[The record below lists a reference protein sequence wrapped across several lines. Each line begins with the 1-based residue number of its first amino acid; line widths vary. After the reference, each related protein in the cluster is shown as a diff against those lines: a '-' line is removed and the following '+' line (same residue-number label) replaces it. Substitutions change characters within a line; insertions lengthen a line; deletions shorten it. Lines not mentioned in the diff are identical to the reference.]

1 MARAKAEVVVRKTDM
16 PVPADL
22 MEKIRADMAAQAAQV
37 VVGGNR
43 IKFSKTTGKEFVFP
57 DKSEV
62 KEFEGIV
69 VAFTQ
74 VQVMYDAAFEE
85 GKNNNIVCYA
95 SAVNPPDLAPMA
107 GCPDPQAESCAKCP
121 HSKFVGSGKD
131 AKKPACGLR
140 RHLAIMMEGVDD
152 LLIMD
157 LPVLSAK
164 EFDKYSQSTMTL
176 EDRPIYGVV
185 TKFTFDPAVRF
196 SKPLFSLVDKA
207 HPNVMA
213 QAYTR
218 RDEAWRMLLSPPTF
232 TAAEELPQGKAAVLA
247 AAKKRAK

>member
-1 MARAKAEVVVRKTDM
+1 MAKAKSAVAVRKTDV

-37 VVGGNR
+37 VIAGNR
-43 IKFSKTTGKEFVFP
+43 IKFSKDTGKEFVFP
-57 DKSEV
+57 DKSSV

-69 VAFTQ
+69 VDFTS
-74 VQVMYDAAFEE
+74 VQVMYDAAFVD
-85 GKNNNIVCYA
+85 GQNNKIVCYA
-95 SAVNPPDLAPMA
+95 SAVNPPDLAPID

-140 RHLAIMMEGVDD
+140 RHLAIMMEGVSD
-152 LLIMD
+152 LLILD
-157 LPVLSAK
+157 LPVMSAK

-185 TKFTFDPAVRF
+185 TKFTFDQTVRF
-196 SKPLFSLVDKA
+196 SKPVFTLVDKA
-207 HPNVMA
+207 HPTDMA

-218 RDEAWRMLLSPPTF
+218 REEARRMLLAAPNF
-232 TAAEELPQGKAAVLA
+232 TAAEEMPQGKAAVLA